1 MCFVDEL
8 EFNSRESRNLPLTM
22 THISSPP
29 CSQPA
34 NMNPDFWELSAKFD
48 DKGRPVKGI
57 LKDIPSGNII
67 QTHVMEYDLAGNAT
81 KEVTHNFKDYPN
93 IESAF
98 LYNHLGKIY
107 KIIQKFK

>member
-34 NMNPDFWELSAKFD
+34 NVNLDFWELLPQFD
-48 DKGRPVKGI
+48 DKGRLVKGV

-67 QTHVMEYDLAGNAT
+67 QTYVMEYEPAGNVVR
-81 KEVTHNFKDYPN
+81 EVVHNFKDYPN

-98 LYNHLGKIY
+98 LYNRQGKIY